1 MAVAAL
7 TVDRW
12 WEQAAWDCNEYQL
25 DVSQPADVAEYKRII
40 DRNAQI
46 GIPNQVYE
54 PRNTAVS
61 SRFNHT
67 DDWEWEMVLMF
78 EMNGD
83 FRRGTWTP
91 GKDPLPPTVASM
103 MDYFKSKGVRPTA
116 YFYPI
121 LNCKCRRSLSRLLQQ
136 ARLRQDAAGQFKPR
150 AATRTRIGSTRTKAS
165 PASERASQ
173 V

>member
-1 MAVAAL
+1 
-7 TVDRW
+7 
-12 WEQAAWDCNEYQL
+12 
-25 DVSQPADVAEYKRII
+25 
-40 DRNAQI
+40 
-46 GIPNQVYE
+46 
-54 PRNTAVS
+54 
-61 SRFNHT
+61 
-67 DDWEWEMVLMF
+67 MVLMF

-121 LNCKCRRSLSRLLQQ
+121 LNCKCRRSLSRPLQQ

-150 AATRTRIGSTRTKAS
+150 AATRTRIGSTRTKGS